1 MPVSS
6 LLEVRFFFLS
16 SSMSAAWMVL
26 LQKNPKGLK
35 LSTVM
40 RCGVVTIIDVVA
52 GVGGAPVASGDA
64 ASTADQSFSVIL
76 KVVAT

>member
-1 MPVSS
+1 
-6 LLEVRFFFLS
+6 
-16 SSMSAAWMVL
+16 MVL

-52 GVGGAPVASGDA
+52 GVGGAPVAAGDA

>member
-6 LLEVRFFFLS
+6 HLEARFFFLS

-52 GVGGAPVASGDA
+52 GVVGAPVASGDA
-64 ASTADQSFSVIL
+64 VSTADQSFSVIL
-76 KVVAT
+76 EVAAT